1 MKYSID
7 EVYDM
12 CESRYALVNLVA
24 ERARELSDDALK
36 RKEPLL
42 EKPVNIVIGNL
53 RSGRSAIVS
62 PNGAANLYRDVDFEV
77 NISGEEE

>member
-7 EVYDM
+7 EIYDM

-24 ERARELSDDALK
+24 ERAREISEDALR

-53 RSGRSAIVS
+53 KSGRSAIVS
-62 PNGAANLYRDVDFEV
+62 PNGTANIYSDVDFEV
-77 NISGEEE
+77 NLSGEDE